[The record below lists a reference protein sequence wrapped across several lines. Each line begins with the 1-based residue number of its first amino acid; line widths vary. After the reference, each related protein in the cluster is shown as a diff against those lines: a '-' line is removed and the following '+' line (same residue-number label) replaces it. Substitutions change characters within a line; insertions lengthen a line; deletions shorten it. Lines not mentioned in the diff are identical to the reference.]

1 MKDALDPQ
9 RMYNFYKS
17 QDAELMQQAPKSTW
31 MGAAGSFKGFEED
44 YDNANAVA
52 TARLEYNPV
61 VSNGVMAPP
70 PTRVAP
76 PMPSQGFYSNITQAS
91 EEIKACIGLF
101 DPSLGAQGNE
111 VAARAILARQQQGDI
126 STHHY
131 TMVANIALFK
141 GGIVIMD
148 LIPHIYDTARTI
160 RILGDDMADEVVK
173 INQNFIDK
181 DGNPKLYDLTV
192 GEYDVKIDIGASS
205 ATRRMDA
212 AENLLEFARVI
223 PKAGELGAD
232 MIVGNMDFEKSE
244 ELSMRFRAALPPELL
259 MKVDMMQKGMS
270 IEQIQLQQLQQ
281 QLQQAGQMLQ
291 GMGEE
296 NKKLKQ
302 KIGQFNIEETTIDA
316 NADIT
321 KEKIKAGADI
331 EKELI
336 RQRFNPPMPPGAGP
350 VGSRNY

>member
-1 MKDALDPQ
+1 
-9 RMYNFYKS
+9 
-17 QDAELMQQAPKSTW
+17 
-31 MGAAGSFKGFEED
+31 
-44 YDNANAVA
+44 
-52 TARLEYNPV
+52 
-61 VSNGVMAPP
+61 
-70 PTRVAP
+70 
-76 PMPSQGFYSNITQAS
+76 
-91 EEIKACIGLF
+91 
-101 DPSLGAQGNE
+101 
-111 VAARAILARQQQGDI
+111 
-126 STHHY
+126 
-131 TMVANIALFK
+131 
-141 GGIVIMD
+141 
-148 LIPHIYDTARTI
+148 
-160 RILGDDMADEVVK
+160 
-173 INQNFIDK
+173 
-181 DGNPKLYDLTV
+181 
-192 GEYDVKIDIGASS
+192 
-205 ATRRMDA
+205 
-212 AENLLEFARVI
+212 
-223 PKAGELGAD
+223 
-232 MIVGNMDFEKSE
+232 
-244 ELSMRFRAALPPELL
+244 MRFRAALPPELL

>member
-1 MKDALDPQ
+1 
-9 RMYNFYKS
+9 
-17 QDAELMQQAPKSTW
+17 
-31 MGAAGSFKGFEED
+31 
-44 YDNANAVA
+44 
-52 TARLEYNPV
+52 
-61 VSNGVMAPP
+61 
-70 PTRVAP
+70 
-76 PMPSQGFYSNITQAS
+76 
-91 EEIKACIGLF
+91 
-101 DPSLGAQGNE
+101 
-111 VAARAILARQQQGDI
+111 
-126 STHHY
+126 
-131 TMVANIALFK
+131 
-141 GGIVIMD
+141 
-148 LIPHIYDTARTI
+148 
-160 RILGDDMADEVVK
+160 
-173 INQNFIDK
+173 
-181 DGNPKLYDLTV
+181 
-192 GEYDVKIDIGASS
+192 
-205 ATRRMDA
+205 MDA